1 LKGRRKVEGLKV
13 ETLPSTIHHPN
24 LVTSLPEL
32 LIVMPAYNE
41 QASIRRVVE
50 DWFRE
55 VERVVGNF
63 VLCVIDDGSR
73 DGTLAV
79 LRSLQ
84 AEHGERLE
92 VVSRENRG
100 HGQTCM
106 EGYRMAAAAGIP
118 FVFQIDSDGQCDP
131 CFFESIWEQ
140 REDYDVIY
148 GKRKR
153 EDGFRRVV
161 SSMILRWMLRV
172 RAGVD
177 CVDPNVPY
185 RLMRTKVCAPAFAG
199 IPQDFF
205 LANVG
210 LAVLL
215 RRSPGIRH
223 GAVPIDFRERIGGE
237 PSVPLGKFAEKAL
250 ELWRQLEEEKLG
262 S

>member
-1 LKGRRKVEGLKV
+1 MISSMAEALSRSRPRSPRTAWDTVAKFRRAPG
-13 ETLPSTIHHPN
+13 
-24 LVTSLPEL
+24 
-32 LIVMPAYNE
+32 
-41 QASIRRVVE
+41 
-50 DWFRE
+50 W
-55 VERVVGNF
+55 G
-63 VLCVIDDGSR
+63 
-73 DGTLAV
+73 
-79 LRSLQ
+79 
-84 AEHGERLE
+84 
-92 VVSRENRG
+92 
-100 HGQTCM
+100 
-106 EGYRMAAAAGIP
+106 RMAAAAGIP
-118 FVFQIDSDGQCDP
+118 FGFQIDSDGPCDP

-161 SSMILRWMLRV
+161 ASMILRWMLRV

-185 RLMRTKVCAPAFAG
+185 RLMRTKVCAPAFTG

-250 ELWRQLEEEKLG
+250 ELWRQLEGG
-262 S
+262 SWEAEGSSACRWQP